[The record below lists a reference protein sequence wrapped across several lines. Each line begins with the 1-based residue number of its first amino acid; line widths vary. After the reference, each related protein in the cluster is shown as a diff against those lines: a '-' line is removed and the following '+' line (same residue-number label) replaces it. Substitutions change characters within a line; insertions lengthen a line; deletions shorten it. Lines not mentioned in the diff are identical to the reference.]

1 MLPMFPI
8 TSDYAFTS
16 LSLPTIS
23 SLTPL
28 LNPTLDA
35 SINLLP
41 VLSVITTNYAS
52 VWNEDHYENH
62 LLPGTHYDLNFIW
75 TCKHSSSTITL
86 TYSLSGIRGIGPAPS
101 WVVLD
106 TMTSMLTLDPTPLV
120 TSPTT
125 YSFSLKFE
133 WSGEV
138 AYKNFYLTV
147 SP

>member
-1 MLPMFPI
+1 MLPMHPI
-8 TSDYAFTS
+8 TIDYSFTS
-16 LSLPTIS
+16 LLLPTIS
-23 SLTPL
+23 SSTPSLTPI
-28 LNPTLDA
+28 PDA
-35 SINLLP
+35 SINSLP
-41 VLSVITTNYAS
+41 VLSDIVTKYVS

-62 LLPGTHYDLNFIW
+62 LLPGAHYDLNFIW
-75 TCKHSSSTITL
+75 TCKHSLSTITL

-106 TMTSMLTLDPTPLV
+106 TMTSILTLDPTPLV

-133 WSGEV
+133 WSGEM